1 MSASER
7 LVEDAATLGVTLTSA
22 DAARLLT
29 LTEEL
34 ARWNRSYNL
43 TAISSPAAMVT
54 HHLLDSLAVHPDLAG
69 FRIADAGTGAGFPGL
84 PLAVCNPQRHFTLI
98 DSTAKKVRFVAHAAS
113 LLEQLGDGRKGA
125 GKHGVKGFR
134 ELQRLDPSVNCAD
147 VGEAQQARRVRDEAH
162 LLGGG
167 VDQREVP
174 LRIAHRE
181 RQPGEA
187 GAGAGVRDARARE
200 VDIDGE
206 AVEQVVGHHGG
217 GRADRREVIAAVP
230 APELGGERQQ
240 PCGIRARQRDP
251 QGGRV
256 LHQGLDG
263 TQTQAPCA
271 RAGVTDHTSHA
282 VRLLLVEDD
291 AMIGEAIRAGLK
303 REGFA
308 VDWVHDAASAAQ
320 ALPNEPFELLLL
332 DLGLPG
338 SDGLQLL
345 KTLRGRGVSL
355 PVLIITARDAVS
367 DRVAG
372 LDAGADDYLIKPF
385 ALDELAARIRALL
398 RRKSGRPAPLL
409 EHEGVVLDPAAHRV
423 TQRAVEVALSPREF
437 ALLQLLM
444 ERPGT
449 ILSRA
454 QLEERLYGWGE
465 EVESNAVEVHIHGLR
480 RKLGAQFI
488 LTVRGVGYRLRPSA

>member
-1 MSASER
+1 
-7 LVEDAATLGVTLTSA
+7 
-22 DAARLLT
+22 
-29 LTEEL
+29 
-34 ARWNRSYNL
+34 
-43 TAISSPAAMVT
+43 
-54 HHLLDSLAVHPDLAG
+54 
-69 FRIADAGTGAGFPGL
+69 
-84 PLAVCNPQRHFTLI
+84 
-98 DSTAKKVRFVAHAAS
+98 
-113 LLEQLGDGRKGA
+113 
-125 GKHGVKGFR
+125 
-134 ELQRLDPSVNCAD
+134 
-147 VGEAQQARRVRDEAH
+147 
-162 LLGGG
+162 
-167 VDQREVP
+167 
-174 LRIAHRE
+174 
-181 RQPGEA
+181 
-187 GAGAGVRDARARE
+187 
-200 VDIDGE
+200 
-206 AVEQVVGHHGG
+206 
-217 GRADRREVIAAVP
+217 
-230 APELGGERQQ
+230 
-240 PCGIRARQRDP
+240 
-251 QGGRV
+251 
-256 LHQGLDG
+256 
-263 TQTQAPCA
+263 
-271 RAGVTDHTSHA
+271 

-303 REGFA
+303 REGFT
-308 VDWVHDAASAAQ
+308 VDWVHDARAGAQ
-320 ALPNEPFELLLL
+320 VLRSEPFELLLL

-345 KTLRGRGVSL
+345 KTLRTRGATL

-385 ALDELAARIRALL
+385 DLDELAARIRALL

-409 EHEGVVLDPAAHRV
+409 EYQGVVLDPAAHRV
-423 TQRAVEVALSPREF
+423 TRDDSEVALSPREF